1 MTLFMWGSML
11 SDESQM
17 TPRFLAE
24 LLVPTVSLPIVTVTS
39 DRVLRVRD
47 EDSTM
52 NSVLE
57 SFSLSLFIFIHT
69 RMSVIIQASRRET
82 ESAMLV
88 GRPHASYN

>member
-1 MTLFMWGSML
+1 
-11 SDESQM
+11 M

-69 RMSVIIQASRRET
+69 RMSVIQASRRET

-88 GRPHASYN
+88 GRSHDRYN